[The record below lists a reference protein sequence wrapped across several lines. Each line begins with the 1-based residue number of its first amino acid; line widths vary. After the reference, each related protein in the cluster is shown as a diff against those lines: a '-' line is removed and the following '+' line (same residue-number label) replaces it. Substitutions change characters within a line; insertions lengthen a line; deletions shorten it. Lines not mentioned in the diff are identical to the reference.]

1 MKDFLSI
8 NHNIFDLQLCKHPSL
23 KKKKKLTNFLM
34 FIVFDQHMA
43 KDLSFLF
50 SILLCWN
57 AFSHQFFCVIYVYN
71 FVVILIILLFLS
83 QPHRTKLVC
92 DLNHLESCLRLCSN
106 QTTRLLSWESTIIAA
121 KIPFKNTL
129 FPFFFLAN
137 RDPPWNLTFHH
148 DGK

>member
-8 NHNIFDLQLCKHPSL
+8 NHNIFDLQSCKHPSL
-23 KKKKKLTNFLM
+23 KKQTHQNFLII
-34 FIVFDQHMA
+34 IVFDQHKA

-50 SILLCWN
+50 SILLHCN
-57 AFSHQFFCVIYVYN
+57 AFSHLFFGVIYMYN

-129 FPFFFLAN
+129 FPFFSS
-137 RDPPWNLTFHH
+137 
-148 DGK
+148 